1 MSILTGPTA
10 FATPLLTPD
19 DDVVDKVDAVT
30 VPNPNATLC
39 DTNLRRDELEI
50 FEAPLPADICKL

>member
-10 FATPLLTPD
+10 FATPLLTPPGD
-19 DDVVDKVDAVT
+19 DVDKVDAVT
-30 VPNPNATLC
+30 VPKPNATLC